1 MEEVVNAK
9 KEIYHCFLVT
19 YTNFAFAQ
27 FFGVKGEL
35 KGRMYTISPFHHIT
49 IFVFARF
56 INVQSLFYSIIFLF
70 AKVE

>member
-35 KGRMYTISPFHHIT
+35 KGR
-49 IFVFARF
+49 
-56 INVQSLFYSIIFLF
+56 
-70 AKVE
+70 